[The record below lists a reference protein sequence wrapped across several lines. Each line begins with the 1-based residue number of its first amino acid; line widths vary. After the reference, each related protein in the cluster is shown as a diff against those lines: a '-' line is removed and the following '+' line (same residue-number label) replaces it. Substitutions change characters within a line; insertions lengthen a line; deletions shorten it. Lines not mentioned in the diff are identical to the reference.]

1 MYRSQKT
8 LSTMPILVKPT
19 DPSTSEASVTSRN
32 TGLPEEK
39 GGGRRGGG
47 AGRGGGEGV
56 SSRIWDH
63 VKNKHMG
70 EGSEEPFKD
79 FDFYLTGTF
88 DKPLYRQVDEMRRI
102 DRAEGV
108 GRASIVVGR
117 KTKELR
123 VEKVTL
129 NRKEERYNL
138 GSGRRVR
145 ASFGPPAYQ
154 GSRMFQQQGQD
165 KQQLPEQEL
174 HGERQE
180 QAGRPGLLDPP
191 SSAGARA
198 RAAAPSCRTPGPG
211 RLDLPPPTADN
222 GADSGLPAS
231 GAGHQQQQPEAEQRR
246 VISFNRK

>member
-1 MYRSQKT
+1 
-8 LSTMPILVKPT
+8 
-19 DPSTSEASVTSRN
+19 
-32 TGLPEEK
+32 
-39 GGGRRGGG
+39 
-47 AGRGGGEGV
+47 
-56 SSRIWDH
+56 
-63 VKNKHMG
+63 
-70 EGSEEPFKD
+70 
-79 FDFYLTGTF
+79 
-88 DKPLYRQVDEMRRI
+88 MRRI

-191 SSAGARA
+191 PSAGARA

-222 GADSGLPAS
+222 GADSGLPAP
-231 GAGHQQQQPEAEQRR
+231 GAGHQQQQQQPEAEQRHQEDPQMMPASALLR
-246 VISFNRK
+246 RISATGQMPSPRRLRPRKRGQ